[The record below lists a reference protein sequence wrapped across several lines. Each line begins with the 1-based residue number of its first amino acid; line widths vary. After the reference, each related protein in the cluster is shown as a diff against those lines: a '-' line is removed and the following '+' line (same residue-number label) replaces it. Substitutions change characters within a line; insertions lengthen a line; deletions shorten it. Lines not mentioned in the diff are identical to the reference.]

1 VLEAG
6 GYIATALIA
15 VQVVLIFSLVRG
27 KTTKGVF
34 AIVSPVI
41 VFAAAFFWMGDRVT
55 EMTIRG
61 VGTIKTAVN
70 IANQYV
76 EDIRIIKDDL
86 EKQKQEL
93 TAEIAKRRARTL
105 TKEQYDA
112 LQALK
117 GRVPKIN
124 VMFESA
130 VEPSLFATQ
139 IINALMDA
147 GVDVKV
153 YPAAPGQ
160 AWTGNMVYWTGFAND
175 PKDDPLVGPFIKANL
190 YGGHGQI
197 NILLGEIP
205 KDAPLLM
212 IGERYAEM
220 NGSFY
225 IPPAKK

>member
-6 GYIATALIA
+6 GYIAIALIA
-15 VQVVLIFSLVRG
+15 VEVVLIFSLVRG

-41 VFAAAFFWMGDRVT
+41 LFAVAFFWMGDRVT

-86 EKQKQEL
+86 EKQKKEL

-105 TKEQYDA
+105 TKEQFNA

-117 GRVPKIN
+117 GKVTNIN
-124 VMFESA
+124 VMYENA
-130 VEPSLFATQ
+130 VEPSLFASQ

-147 GVDVKV
+147 GVHVAM
-153 YPAAPGQ
+153 YPPPPGM
-160 AWTGNMVYWTGFAND
+160 AWTGNMFYWTGFTND
-175 PKDDPLVGPFIKANL
+175 PKDDPLLGPFVEANL
-190 YGGHGQI
+190 YGGHGEI
-197 NILLGEIP
+197 NAVLGQIP

-220 NGSFY
+220 NGSPY
-225 IPPAKK
+225 IPPTKK

>member
-1 VLEAG
+1 MLEAG

-15 VQVVLIFSLVRG
+15 VEVVLIFSLVRG

-70 IANQYV
+70 IANKYV
-76 EDIRIIKDDL
+76 EDIRIIKNDL

-93 TAEIAKRRARTL
+93 TAEIAKRRARIL
-105 TKEQYDA
+105 TKEQFDA
-112 LQALK
+112 LQTLK
-117 GRVPKIN
+117 GQVSKIN
-124 VMFESA
+124 VMCENS
-130 VEPSLFATQ
+130 VEPSLFASQ

-147 GVDVKV
+147 GVDVKI
-153 YPAAPGQ
+153 YPAPPGM
-160 AWTGNMVYWTGFAND
+160 AWTGNMIYWTNFA
-175 PKDDPLVGPFIKANL
+175 DDPREEPLIGPFIKADL
-190 YGGHGQI
+190 YGGHGEI
-197 NILLGEIP
+197 TVLLGQIP

-220 NGSFY
+220 NGSVY